1 MRNDAYVTGEGCSDK
16 DWPNMPGKG
25 LVALVTAATL
35 VSAFSVLPADAR
47 AKKEKQYRVE
57 KPYRAGTI
65 SLDGRNTGRARTC
78 GYDTFLYDELGVP
91 TGPYCH

>member
-1 MRNDAYVTGEGCSDK
+1 ML
-16 DWPNMPGKG
+16 GKG
-25 LVALVTAATL
+25 LIAVATAASL
-35 VSAFSVLPADAR
+35 VSAFSVPADAR

-57 KPYRAGTI
+57 KPYRGGSI

-78 GYDTFLYDELGVP
+78 GFNTFIYDELGVP

>member
-1 MRNDAYVTGEGCSDK
+1 MLRKVLAA
-16 DWPNMPGKG
+16 
-25 LVALVTAATL
+25 VAAAAVMLTAFA
-35 VSAFSVLPADAR
+35 VPSADAR

-57 KPYRAGTI
+57 TPYRGGTI

-78 GYDTFLYDELGVP
+78 GYNTFIYDELGVP

>member
-1 MRNDAYVTGEGCSDK
+1 MLRKVLAAV
-16 DWPNMPGKG
+16 
-25 LVALVTAATL
+25 AATAVML
-35 VSAFSVLPADAR
+35 PAFAVPPADAR

-57 KPYRAGTI
+57 KPYRGGTI

-78 GYDTFLYDELGVP
+78 GYDTFIYDELGVP

>member
-1 MRNDAYVTGEGCSDK
+1 MLRKVLTA
-16 DWPNMPGKG
+16 
-25 LVALVTAATL
+25 VAAAAVML
-35 VSAFSVLPADAR
+35 PAIAVLPADAR

-57 KPYRAGTI
+57 KPYRGGTI

-78 GYDTFLYDELGVP
+78 GYNTFIYDELGVP

>member
-1 MRNDAYVTGEGCSDK
+1 ML
-16 DWPNMPGKG
+16 GKG
-25 LVALVTAATL
+25 LVAVVTAATL
-35 VSAFSVLPADAR
+35 VSAFFVLPADAR

-57 KPYRAGTI
+57 KEYRVEKQYRVEKPYRGGTI

-78 GYDTFLYDELGVP
+78 GYDTFIYDELGVP

>member
-1 MRNDAYVTGEGCSDK
+1 ML
-16 DWPNMPGKG
+16 GKG
-25 LVALVTAATL
+25 LVFLFTAATL
-35 VSAFSVLPADAR
+35 MSVFSVLPADAR
-47 AKKEKQYRVE
+47 SKKEKQYRVE
-57 KPYRAGTI
+57 TPSYAAKPYRSGTI